1 MLLRLSHLIL
11 AECSNATIYD
21 LMISLYPPR
30 AEVDMANR
38 VIFGILRTGYRLIS
52 TEAKPRLIS
61 VDIDRGEAEVNIATD
76 INRGVAEVDIT

>member
-1 MLLRLSHLIL
+1 M
-11 AECSNATIYD
+11 CT
-21 LMISLYPPR
+21 SLYPPR

>member
-1 MLLRLSHLIL
+1 MSYSASSHSKSVDI
-11 AECSNATIYD
+11 SFD
-21 LMISLYPPR
+21 ISLYPPR
-30 AEVDMANR
+30 AEVGMANR

-76 INRGVAEVDIT
+76 INRGVAEVDII